1 MVLDN
6 SRVNLNNYVSF
17 TAPAG
22 WQQVRQSALK
32 DVDFSSEDGAQE
44 LSVSVLDGAKDFDGV
59 AERKISSLAM
69 SNTAV
74 VLNDEKIQTQS
85 GFEGRRCDV
94 IEPIEAKAGEC
105 AMVKKDAE
113 FVTVIAYGSEGRR
126 VVDDVLAELKVE
138 ATS

>member
-1 MVLDN
+1 M
-6 SRVNLNNYVSF
+6 
-17 TAPAG
+17 
-22 WQQVRQSALK
+22 RQSALK

-85 GFEGRRCDV
+85 GVEGRRCDV